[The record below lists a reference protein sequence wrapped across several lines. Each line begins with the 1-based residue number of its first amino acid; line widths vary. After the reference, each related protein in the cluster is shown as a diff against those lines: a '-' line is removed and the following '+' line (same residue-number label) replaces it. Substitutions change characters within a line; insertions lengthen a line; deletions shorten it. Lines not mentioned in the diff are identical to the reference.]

1 MNYSKKVII
10 VGAGVSGLV
19 AAIEL
24 EKAGHSVLM
33 LEAKDRVGG
42 RVKTDYEN
50 GYQFDH
56 GFQVLLTAYPEIS
69 RYLDL
74 KALKLKYFK
83 PGAVIYA
90 GDKTFRLVD
99 PLRQPSAIFASIFSS
114 AGSLLD
120 KWKIWRLS
128 VRLKQKTIEEIFN
141 SPSVSTMDYLNQLG
155 FSKKIIT
162 HFFQPFFS
170 GIFLEKNLETSS
182 RLFQFIFKMFSEG
195 YAALPQKGMQTIPD
209 QLLAQLRNTE
219 IQFNTKV
226 EGIAERI
233 IRTSK
238 GDFDFDAVIVTTDPS
253 RLLAE
258 YKSPAKDFQSTINLY
273 FSIPE
278 QSSDGYIGL
287 MPAGNSFVNNISIL
301 SDVSASY
308 APEGHSLLSVS
319 VVGTPNVEKEQLIR
333 EVRNEITR
341 ILKLNETEIHYL
353 RSFHIPKALPKIE
366 HPVMLLTR
374 KEIAQGDGIY
384 LAGDYLL
391 GGSLNGAMVSGRQCA
406 EVLLED
412 FDMG

>member
-1 MNYSKKVII
+1 MNNSKKVII
-10 VGAGVSGLV
+10 VGAGVAGLV

-24 EKAGHSVLM
+24 EKAGYSVLM
-33 LEAKDRVGG
+33 LEATDRVGG
-42 RVKTDYEN
+42 RVKTDCEN
-50 GYQFDH
+50 GYQLDH

-90 GDKTFRLVD
+90 ADKTFRIVD

-155 FSKKIIT
+155 FSEKIIT

-195 YAALPQKGMQTIPD
+195 YAAIPQKGMQAIPD
-209 QLLAQLRNTE
+209 QLLAHLRDTE
-219 IQFNTKV
+219 IHFNTRV
-226 EGIAERI
+226 EAVAESI

-253 RLLAE
+253 KLLAD
-258 YKSPAKDFQSTINLY
+258 YKSPAKDFHGTINLY

-278 QSSDGYIGL
+278 QTRVGYIGL
-287 MPAGNSFVNNISIL
+287 IPAGNSFVNNLSIL
-301 SDVSASY
+301 SDLSASY
-308 APEGHSLLSVS
+308 APEGHSLLSAS
-319 VVGTPNVEKEQLIR
+319 VVGTPHVKEEHLIR
-333 EVRNEITR
+333 EAQNEITK
-341 ILKLNETEIHYL
+341 ILKLNTAEIRYL
-353 RSFHIPKALPKIE
+353 RSFYIPQALPKIK
-366 HPVMLLTR
+366 HPVMNLTR

-391 GGSLNGAMVSGRQCA
+391 GGSLNGAMVSGRQCV

-412 FDMG
+412 IINA